1 MRYVVINRNE
11 VIGVAHF
18 VDDAQRCAE
27 RMSEVPF
34 TTWTTT
40 GELLQVDGTPT
51 GYRLAMM
58 EA

>member
-1 MRYVVINRNE
+1 MRYVVINGNA

-27 RMSEVPF
+27 RMSGIPF
-34 TTWTTT
+34 TTWTPA
-40 GELLQVDGTPT
+40 GELLQIDGTQT
-51 GYRLAMM
+51 GYKLAMM